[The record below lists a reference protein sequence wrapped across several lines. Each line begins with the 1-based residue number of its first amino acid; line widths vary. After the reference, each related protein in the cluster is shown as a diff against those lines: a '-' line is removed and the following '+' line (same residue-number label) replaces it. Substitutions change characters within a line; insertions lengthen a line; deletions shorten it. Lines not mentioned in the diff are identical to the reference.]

1 MVISDDALIKRFKYV
16 NGTLKNKYHETDAAK
31 LRFIEYKVV
40 NQRLVWLLNHHDQ
53 LTIQSFSELVKI
65 HQFLFTPIYAW
76 AGEVRDYELSKGDTD
91 FMLSPAIA
99 KGIDHVNHLLAQIN
113 KQTKP
118 TAMDYAQ
125 LLDSL
130 NYLHPFR
137 EGNGRATKA
146 FIQLLAANH
155 GQELRFNRQDESVI
169 RALAAADLAVLA
181 DFIQLKPVGSKQA
194 VIQKISAELEKKGQ
208 HYQTYRP
215 PVNGQF

>member
-1 MVISDDALIKRFKYV
+1 
-16 NGTLKNKYHETDAAK
+16 
-31 LRFIEYKVV
+31 
-40 NQRLVWLLNHHDQ
+40 
-53 LTIQSFSELVKI
+53 
-65 HQFLFTPIYAW
+65 
-76 AGEVRDYELSKGDTD
+76 
-91 FMLSPAIA
+91 
-99 KGIDHVNHLLAQIN
+99 
-113 KQTKP
+113 TKP

-155 GQELRFNRQDESVI
+155 GQELRFNRQDELVI
-169 RALAAADLAVLA
+169 RALTAADLAVLA
-181 DFIQLKPVGSKQA
+181 DFIQLKPAGSKQA